1 MENLKSPKPKNKGE
15 LVVSSG
21 YSLNTA
27 TQQIPAV
34 FEQKGVLD
42 ELKILGFDQETAKQ
56 VVGNI
61 LTDEEEESKDRLK
74 AADMVFKVTGAY
86 QDEKPKDTSGNT
98 YNFIFSKEIQKDVR
112 EIEDKIK
119 AKLIQ
124 NHAEEN

>member
-1 MENLKSPKPKNKGE
+1 M
-15 LVVSSG
+15 VSSG

-42 ELKILGFDQETAKQ
+42 ELKILGFDQETAKK